1 MGNDYW
7 KCPSVG
13 WSVSWLVSVLVSIGQ
28 EVTLPRS
35 YLGTRL
41 MNELIII
48 ISSLSYAWQS
58 QFIELKF
65 RRNCFIMFATQTDIV
80 CHHWQPLNEFT
91 FHWPFKKVRHSFFA
105 VLVVNENLMSLDNYK
120 GQKTY
125 IQVVRSQ
132 VFSRE
137 FGGGIRLY
145 KYHYFILY
153 KLKLRG
159 NGSTPPFHLCIVCL

>member
-1 MGNDYW
+1 MITGSVRRSAG
-7 KCPSVG
+7 PSVG
-13 WSVSWLVSVLVSIGQ
+13 WSVCWSAVCHNFSKRAGSYTTTFLFGQ
-28 EVTLPRS
+28 A
-35 YLGTRL
+35 
-41 MNELIII
+41 
-48 ISSLSYAWQS
+48 SYAWQS

-65 RRNCFIMFATQTDIV
+65 RRNRFIMFATQTDIV

-105 VLVVNENLMSLDNYK
+105 VLVVNENLMSLVNYK
-120 GQKTY
+120 AQKTY

-132 VFSRE
+132 VVSRE

-159 NGSTPPFHLCIVCL
+159 KGTTPPPPSHLCIVCL